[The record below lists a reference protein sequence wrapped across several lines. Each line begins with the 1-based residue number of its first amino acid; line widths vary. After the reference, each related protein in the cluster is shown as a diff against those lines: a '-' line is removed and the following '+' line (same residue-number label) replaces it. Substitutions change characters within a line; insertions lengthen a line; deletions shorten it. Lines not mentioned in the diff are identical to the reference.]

1 MVQRG
6 KEQTYHAVPEIM
18 FTFTSVYQI
27 NYIEFSAAG
36 FHLYL

>member
-6 KEQTYHAVPEIM
+6 KEQTYHAVSDII

-27 NYIEFSAAG
+27 NYI
-36 FHLYL
+36 